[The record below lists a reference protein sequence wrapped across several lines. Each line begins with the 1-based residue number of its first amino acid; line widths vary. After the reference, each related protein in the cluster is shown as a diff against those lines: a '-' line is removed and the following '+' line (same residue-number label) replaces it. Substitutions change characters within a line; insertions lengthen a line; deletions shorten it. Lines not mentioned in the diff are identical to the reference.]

1 MSACPREGKLQEAA
15 RPQVQEHTPF
25 PRTGK
30 LQFVIDQKQNLPQ
43 FQIRLPKVKGRLQ
56 PLAQANLF
64 THDNPASAGK
74 TPRRRAAQRQS
85 ADSTLRGLVP
95 RDCRFS
101 APTQPLPRAA
111 HCLSRLARARAACSR
126 PYFVV
131 KTPRQA

>member
-1 MSACPREGKLQEAA
+1 MSVTQKALQIHFTANENTPRMSACPREGKLQEAA

-64 THDNPASAGK
+64 THDNPSAGK
-74 TPRRRAAQRQS
+74 TPRRRAA
-85 ADSTLRGLVP
+85 
-95 RDCRFS
+95 
-101 APTQPLPRAA
+101 
-111 HCLSRLARARAACSR
+111 
-126 PYFVV
+126 
-131 KTPRQA
+131 